1 MAIPRSEYE
10 QRMAAEKIAAMDAA
24 DKAAGVGRYH
34 DVRAASDNAARAA
47 HDRVVRPWAHWR

>member
-10 QRMAAEKIAAMDAA
+10 QRKDAEKQAILDKMQAEHNEKHARAM
-24 DKAAGVGRYH
+24 
-34 DVRAASDNAARAA
+34 SDNAARAA